1 MLDEDTHVKDCQL
14 LGIEADSG
22 LVEVERVWRNLKAV
36 YAEGSL
42 ATYGLY
48 QDGGRQEYLEQLEG
62 VYGRIVRRLSQP
74 VAEPSVTPAGGQEE
88 CLLPQFSPIEFTGG
102 YLRQRRESAG
112 LTLREVA
119 HRTKIGST
127 RLDQIEKELFERLPA
142 AVYLRGFVLEYA
154 KALGISQPQEV
165 AAVYLARYHER
176 VGNP

>member
-1 MLDEDTHVKDCQL
+1 MLDEDTHVTDCQL
-14 LGIEADSG
+14 LGIDADSG

-36 YAEGSL
+36 YAEDSL

-74 VAEPSVTPAGGQEE
+74 AAEQSVTPAGGPEAY
-88 CLLPQFSPIEFTGG
+88 LPQFSPVEFTGG

-127 RLDQIEKELFERLPA
+127 RLDQIEKEMFDRLPA

-154 KALGISQPQEV
+154 KALGIAQPQEV
-165 AAVYLARYHER
+165 VAVYLARYHER
-176 VGNP
+176 VDNP

>member
-1 MLDEDTHVKDCQL
+1 MLDEDTHVTDCQL
-14 LGIEADSG
+14 LGIDADSG

-48 QDGGRQEYLEQLEG
+48 QDGERQEYLEQLEG

-74 VAEPSVTPAGGQEE
+74 AAEQPETSAGSEEE
-88 CLLPQFSPIEFTGG
+88 CLPQFSPVEFTGG
-102 YLRQRRESAG
+102 FLRQRRESAG

-119 HRTKIGST
+119 HRTKIGSSW
-127 RLDQIEKELFERLPA
+127 LDQIEKEMFERLPA

-176 VGNP
+176 VGNA